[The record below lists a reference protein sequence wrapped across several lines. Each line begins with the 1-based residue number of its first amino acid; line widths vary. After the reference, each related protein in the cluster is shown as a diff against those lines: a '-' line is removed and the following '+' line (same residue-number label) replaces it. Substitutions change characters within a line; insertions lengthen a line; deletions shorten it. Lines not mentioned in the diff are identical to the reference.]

1 VKLYLTFL
9 AFFLTFLGINIVILD
24 NLRKVWHVGF
34 PLILLVI
41 NIDLLVLIIVFAIFF
56 RKFIKVYIEGS
67 RKKLRKKLSNALFLY
82 ILIPVI
88 FLNFATS
95 VILLQSTKTLISS
108 QLKDI
113 AQKSEILYEALKDR
127 EREKIRLYKEFFTF
141 LVSRGEDPRSYLSG
155 LKEVESITPV
165 KNCKEVIEESVVFM
179 CVGKYKI
186 ALRRD
191 KDTLR
196 NINSLYDVSKQ
207 LRNIVKSKDIIS
219 GIYLYF
225 LVLITLIT
233 FLASVWF
240 GNLVAKHISLPLE
253 RLSSKVKE
261 ISKGDFSIK
270 VNIPSTGDEIQ
281 ELSEAFERMRE
292 ELRKIYTKL
301 ENDKKVLEE
310 LINALPVGVAYVHQD
325 GRVMVNASFIK
336 MFGQEVKNEEDIKR
350 LKKDAYIRQV
360 IIEHKEGKV
369 YIYEDLQPVILSE
382 RFKTW
387 QYAVKR
393 IAHEIKN
400 PLTPISL
407 NLERLLRLINRE
419 PIDKEEITQSIS
431 LIFEEI
437 NRIKDM
443 IKKFRDLSAE
453 REPMVEEL
461 SLKQLIEDLSRLYAG
476 LSVKVEGDKKV
487 YADKEMLRDMFLNLF
502 NNSIEWG
509 AKSIHISIDEEVL
522 NYVDDGKG
530 IEKGKE
536 EVIFIPYHS
545 ENPKG
550 MGLGLAVVKNIA
562 QVHGWSVRALYDP
575 KGFHLV
581 VEFKPT

>member
-9 AFFLTFLGINIVILD
+9 AFFLIFLGINIVILD

-407 NLERLLRLINRE
+407 NLERLLRLINKE

-443 IKKFRDLSAE
+443 IKKFRDLSVE

>member
-261 ISKGDFSIK
+261 ISKGNFSIK

-336 MFGQEVKNEEDIKR
+336 MFGQEVKNEEDIKK

-407 NLERLLRLINRE
+407 NLERLLRLINKE

-443 IKKFRDLSAE
+443 IKKFRDLSVE

>member
-1 VKLYLTFL
+1 
-9 AFFLTFLGINIVILD
+9 
-24 NLRKVWHVGF
+24 
-34 PLILLVI
+34 
-41 NIDLLVLIIVFAIFF
+41 
-56 RKFIKVYIEGS
+56 
-67 RKKLRKKLSNALFLY
+67 
-82 ILIPVI
+82 
-88 FLNFATS
+88 
-95 VILLQSTKTLISS
+95 LQSTKTLISS

>member
-1 VKLYLTFL
+1 MKLYLTFV

-34 PLILLVI
+34 PLILFVI
-41 NIDLLVLIIVFAIFF
+41 NIDLLVLVIVFAIFF

-113 AQKSEILYEALKDR
+113 AQKSEILYQALRDR
-127 EREKIRLYKEFFTF
+127 EREKIKLYKEFFTF

-155 LKEVESITPV
+155 LKEIENITPAQ
-165 KNCKEVIEESVVFM
+165 NCMESIEESAVIM

-186 ALRRD
+186 ALKRD
-191 KDTLR
+191 KDTLK

-233 FLASVWF
+233 SLASVWF
-240 GNLVAKHISLPLE
+240 GNLVARHISLPLE

-261 ISKGDFSIK
+261 ISKGNFSIK
-270 VNIPSTGDEIQ
+270 VHVPNTGDEIQ

-301 ENDKKVLEE
+301 ENEKKVLEE

-336 MFGQEVKNEEDIKR
+336 MFGQEVKSEEDIKN
-350 LKKDAYIRQV
+350 LKKNTYIKEV
-360 IIEHKEGKV
+360 VIEHKEGKV
-369 YIYEDLQPVILSE
+369 YIYEDIQPIILSE

-407 NLERLLRLINRE
+407 NLERIVRLLEKE
-419 PIDKEEITQSIS
+419 PTDKQKITESIS
-431 LIFEEI
+431 LILEEI
-437 NRIKDM
+437 NRIKD
-443 IKKFRDLSAE
+443 IVNKFRDLSVE
-453 REPMVEEL
+453 REPKVEEL
-461 SLKQLIEDLSRLYAG
+461 SLRQLIEEVSKLYAG
-476 LSVKVEGDKKV
+476 LSVEVSGDKRI
-487 YADKEMLRDMFLNLF
+487 YADRDMLKDMFLNLF

-509 AKSIHISIDEEVL
+509 ARKVRINIDEDVME
-522 NYVDDGKG
+522 YVDDGRG

-536 EVIFIPYHS
+536 GVIFIPYHS
-545 ENPKG
+545 ENPQG
-550 MGLGLAVVKNIA
+550 MGLGLAVVKNIV
-562 QVHGWSVRALYDP
+562 QVHGWSVKAVYDP

>member
-1 VKLYLTFL
+1 MKLYLTFL
-9 AFFLTFLGINIVILD
+9 AFFLIFLGINIVILD

-407 NLERLLRLINRE
+407 NLERLLRLINKE

-443 IKKFRDLSAE
+443 IKKFRDLSVE

>member
-407 NLERLLRLINRE
+407 NLERLLRLINKE

>member
-1 VKLYLTFL
+1 MKLYLTFL

-407 NLERLLRLINRE
+407 NLERLLRLINKE

-443 IKKFRDLSAE
+443 IKKFRDLSVE

-581 VEFKPT
+581 VGFKPT

>member
-261 ISKGDFSIK
+261 ISKGNFSIK

-407 NLERLLRLINRE
+407 NLERLLRLINKE

-522 NYVDDGKG
+522 NYADDGKG

>member
-261 ISKGDFSIK
+261 ISKGNFSIK

-407 NLERLLRLINRE
+407 NLERLLRLINKE

>member
-407 NLERLLRLINRE
+407 NLERLLRLINKE

-443 IKKFRDLSAE
+443 IKKFRDLSVE

-581 VEFKPT
+581 VGFKPT

>member
-325 GRVMVNASFIK
+325 SRVMVNASFIK

-407 NLERLLRLINRE
+407 NLERLLRLINKE

>member
-1 VKLYLTFL
+1 MKLYLTFL

-360 IIEHKEGKV
+360 IIEHKEGRV

-407 NLERLLRLINRE
+407 NLEGLLRLINKE

>member
-165 KNCKEVIEESVVFM
+165 KNCKEVVEESVVFM

-360 IIEHKEGKV
+360 IIEHKEGRV

-407 NLERLLRLINRE
+407 NLERLLRLINKE

-443 IKKFRDLSAE
+443 IKKFRDLSVE

>member
-407 NLERLLRLINRE
+407 NLERLLRLINKE

-443 IKKFRDLSAE
+443 IKKFRDLSVE

>member
-165 KNCKEVIEESVVFM
+165 KNCKEVVEESVVFM

-407 NLERLLRLINRE
+407 NLERLLRLINKE